1 MDTIQRINA
10 LFEAK
15 GQSNRSILLELGFS
29 PTALAEWNRGKA
41 KPTVDA
47 IVKLATYFGVSTD
60 YLLGL
65 TDLPLAPASWF
76 VFKDKIFA
84 KGNKTIEEV
93 ASGICQ
99 PISIFTDWELGK
111 EPDGRTLWAI
121 CNFYQLTANP
131 FMKTTSSGTMD
142 NEVLDGNIDYILA
155 QNYGSD
161 YLEKIYK
168 ELDEKQKVFVISW
181 LVGYAKSQGIKIK
194 F

>member
-47 IVKLATYFGVSTD
+47 IIRLANYFGVSTD

-76 VFKDKIFA
+76 IFKDKIFA
-84 KGNKTIEEV
+84 KGNKTLEEV
-93 ASGICQ
+93 ATAVCQ
-99 PISIFTDWELGK
+99 PMSIFTDWELGR
-111 EPDGRTLWAI
+111 EPEDNVLWAI

-131 FMKTTSSGTMD
+131 FKKTNFS
-142 NEVLDGNIDYILA
+142 NEILVDKVDFDLSK
-155 QNYGSD
+155 NYGSD
-161 YLEKIYK
+161 YLEKIFK
-168 ELDEKQKVFVISW
+168 EFNETQRLYAIAW
-181 LVGYAKSQGIKIK
+181 LVGYAKSEGIKIK
-194 F
+194 I